1 MSVSIASLAFAIRA
15 SSRPRKKPSKW
26 RAARFNFYKLS
37 SISNKTMS
45 MEQSPLFEPVLWGGN
60 GFRIL
65 DELLVPEQIE
75 YIPISEVEQALAA
88 VREMKTRAF
97 GQVLTFL
104 YSGALLA
111 QRFPQSDAATLRARI
126 AAMTQQFC
134 DARPTFDFRGLEA
147 FFEEWLAQ
155 LPAGVPA
162 GET

>member
-1 MSVSIASLAFAIRA
+1 SRSAVLRGGEKNYRCGAQGVAISVNHHA
-15 SSRPRKKPSKW
+15 RPVKVMNVIP
-26 RAARFNFYKLS
+26 
-37 SISNKTMS
+37 
-45 MEQSPLFEPVLWGGN
+45 SPLFEPVLWDGD
-60 GFRIL
+60 GFKIL
-65 DELLVPEQIE
+65 DETLVPEEIH
-75 YIPISEVEQALAA
+75 YIQLSEVEQALDA

-97 GQVLTFL
+97 GQVATFL

-111 QRFPQSDAATLRARI
+111 QRCPQSDVATLRARI

-162 GET
+162 GETIA